1 MRILAIIF
9 FLAIGI
15 SLQLNAQSSFLPK
28 NIGSAVNSQYDEIN
42 PVISNDGKILFFVRV
57 NHPENTFG
65 TNDSQDIWY
74 SVLKSDSTWSLA
86 VRMENL
92 NNARYNSVLGISGD
106 GKTLLLNGVFNNQG
120 TFWKQR
126 GVSVSTGLGVSWG
139 VPEQLTIKKIKRKNR
154 GLKSSG
160 SMSPDG
166 KTILLS
172 FGKTFNGKKT
182 DLYLIQQK
190 ESGRWKSPKKLKDLN
205 SSKSEDAPFLS
216 ADGKTIYFSS
226 DRAAKN
232 QFDIYKATRVGADW
246 KNWSEPK
253 RVTDTINSPAWESY
267 FKTNKKGSWA
277 YFSSDNKLPGHADI
291 FKVKMF
297 EENPYVIISGKILN
311 AKNEKP
317 LAGKKITITANG
329 SKIDSLEINPNLA
342 TYRARLPLN
351 KAYTLSAAAQNY
363 TPQPKDVDVKGVKE
377 FTIRN
382 VDLYVKPI
390 SYVLVKGKL
399 LIQDTSQPVPT
410 AANVKILI
418 NGISNDSVKIDR
430 QAATYE
436 MRINHGGSYDLRLK
450 ADRFEELPKALDLT
464 NIDEYQELNF
474 DLFVADVKM
483 AIVSG
488 KILDKKTG
496 ANLKV
501 ISAAKIN
508 VEGQSDVFAKIDTI
522 NATYEL
528 KLKPGSQYTVSASA
542 PNYYPL
548 YEVVDASSTTGNIKI
563 YKDLVIVPIEVGQ
576 SIRLNNIF
584 FDAGKTVLK
593 KESFSELDRV
603 ADFLTKNPEIKVEI
617 SGHTDNVG
625 AAATNQKL
633 SQSRAQSVAD
643 YIVKKG
649 IPKDKVVAKGYG
661 LAKPVASNATKEG
674 KAQNRRVEFTIL
686 DK

>member
-1 MRILAIIF
+1 MRILAITF

-15 SLQLNAQSSFLPK
+15 FSQMNAQSSFLPK
-28 NIGSAVNSQYDEIN
+28 NLGSPVNSPYDEIN
-42 PVISNDGKILFFVRV
+42 PVISNDGKTLFFIRV

-65 TNDSQDIWY
+65 ANDSQDIWY
-74 SVLKSDSTWSLA
+74 SQLKSDSTWSPAKRL
-86 VRMENL
+86 ENL
-92 NNARYNSVLGISGD
+92 NNARYNSVLGVSGD
-106 GKTLLLNGVFNNQG
+106 GKTLLLNGVFNNKG

-126 GVSVSTGLGVSWG
+126 GVSMSTGSGVSWG

-160 SMSPDG
+160 SLSADG
-166 KTILLS
+166 KTVLLS
-172 FGKTFNGKKT
+172 FGKVFNGKKT
-182 DLYLIQQK
+182 DLYLIQRK
-190 ESGRWKSPKKLKDLN
+190 ESGRWKRPKKLKDLN
-205 SSKSEDAPFLS
+205 SSKSEDAPYLS
-216 ADGKTIYFSS
+216 SDGKTIYFSS
-226 DRAAKN
+226 DRATKN
-232 QFDIYKATRVGADW
+232 QFDIYKATRVGDDW

-253 RVTDTINSPAWESY
+253 RVSDTVNSPAWESY

-277 YFSSDNKLPGHADI
+277 YFSSDNKLGHSDI

-297 EENPYVIISGKILN
+297 EENPYVIVSGKVLN
-311 AKNEKP
+311 ARNEKT
-317 LAGKKITITANG
+317 LTGKKFTIAANG
-329 SKIDSLEINPNLA
+329 GKIDSIQINSDLA
-342 TYRARLPLN
+342 TYRAKLPLN
-351 KAYTLSAAAQNY
+351 KIYSLSASAENY
-363 TPQPKDVDVKGVKE
+363 ISQPKELDVKGVKE
-377 FTIRN
+377 FTTRN
-382 VDLYVKPI
+382 IDLYLKPI

-399 LIQDTSQPVPT
+399 LIQDTGLPLPA
-410 AANVKILI
+410 AANAKILV
-418 NGISNDSVKIDR
+418 NSVSNDSIKIDR
-430 QAATYE
+430 QASTYE
-436 MRINHGGSYDLRLK
+436 MRINHGASYEMRVK
-450 ADRFEELPKALDLT
+450 ADRFEELPLTLDLT
-464 NIDEYQELNF
+464 KMDEYQELNF

-483 AIVSG
+483 AVVSG

-496 ANLKV
+496 ANLKA
-501 ISAAKIN
+501 ISTAKIN
-508 VEGQSDVFAKIDTI
+508 VEGQSDVFAKIDTV

-528 KLKPGSQYTVSASA
+528 KLKPGSQYTISASA

-548 YEVVDASSTTGNIKI
+548 YEVVDASGTTGNIKI
-563 YKDLVIVPIEVGQ
+563 SKDLIIVPIEVGQ

-584 FDAGKTVLK
+584 FDAGKSILK

-625 AAATNQKL
+625 GAATNQKL

-643 YIVKKG
+643 YVVKKG